1 MNETTAFFIVSNL
14 SSAPVW
20 NVNVLTIFPE
30 IFESF
35 LKTSL
40 VGKAIARGLCS
51 ATITNI
57 RDFSLPPH
65 HKVDDTPYGG
75 GAGMVMLPE
84 PLVSSIESVK
94 ERDPNTWVVLLS
106 PSGTRFDQKK
116 ARELADRPS
125 VTFVCGRYE
134 GIDQRVIDSAV
145 DEEISVGDFVVMG
158 GEVPSMLIIEASL
171 RLRPGVLHN
180 AESVSHESFSP
191 ELAGGALVEAPQYTR
206 PEVFRG
212 QSVPEVLL
220 SGNHKAIAEWRLKEA
235 QIKTA
240 RLKATSKS

>member
-1 MNETTAFFIVSNL
+1 M
-14 SSAPVW
+14 W
-20 NVNVLTIFPE
+20 NVNFLTIFPE

-40 VGKAIARGLCS
+40 VGKAIARGLFN

-65 HKVDDTPYGG
+65 HKVDDSPYGG

-84 PLVSSIESVK
+84 PLVTSIESVK
-94 ERDPNTWVVLLS
+94 QRDPNTWVVLLS
-106 PSGTRFDQKK
+106 PSGARFDQRK
-116 ARELADRPS
+116 AQELANRPS

-134 GIDQRVIDSAV
+134 GIDQRVIDLAI

-158 GEVPSMLIIEASL
+158 GEVPAMLIVEASL

-191 ELAGGALVEAPQYTR
+191 ELADGSLVEAPQYTR
-206 PEVFRG
+206 PETFRG
-212 QSVPEVLL
+212 LPVPEVLL

-235 QIKTA
+235 KAKTG
-240 RLKATSKS
+240 RLAATQKR

>member
-1 MNETTAFFIVSNL
+1 M
-14 SSAPVW
+14 W
-20 NVNVLTIFPE
+20 NVNLLTIFPE

-40 VGKAIARGLCS
+40 VGKAIARGLCN

-65 HKVDDTPYGG
+65 NKVDDTPYGG

-94 ERDPNTWVVLLS
+94 ERDRHTWVVLLS
-106 PSGTRFDQKK
+106 PSGARFDQHK
-116 ARELADRPS
+116 AQELANRPS

-134 GIDQRVIDSAV
+134 GIDQRVIDLAI

-158 GEVPSMLIIEASL
+158 GEVPAMLIIEASL

-191 ELAGGALVEAPQYTR
+191 DLADGSLVEAPQFTR
-206 PEVFRG
+206 PENFRG
-212 QSVPEVLL
+212 LKVPEILL

-235 QIKTA
+235 RAKTT
-240 RLKATSKS
+240 LLATNTKR

>member
-1 MNETTAFFIVSNL
+1 M
-14 SSAPVW
+14 W
-20 NVNVLTIFPE
+20 NVNLLTIFPE

-40 VGKAIARGLCS
+40 VSKAIGRGLFK

-65 HKVDDTPYGG
+65 NKVDDTPYGG

-84 PLVSSIESVK
+84 PLVNAIESVK
-94 ERDPNTWVVLLS
+94 QRDPHTWVVLLS
-106 PSGTRFDQKK
+106 PSGARFDQLK
-116 ARELADRPS
+116 AHELSQRPS

-134 GIDQRVIDSAV
+134 GIDQRVVDLTI
-145 DEEISVGDFVVMG
+145 DEEISVGDYVVMG
-158 GEVPSMLIIEASL
+158 GEVPAMLIIEASL

-180 AESVSHESFSP
+180 AQSVSHESFSP
-191 ELAGGALVEAPQYTR
+191 DLADGELLEAPQYTR
-206 PEVFRG
+206 PESFRG
-212 QSVPEVLL
+212 INVPDVLL

-235 QIKTA
+235 QAKTKRSLA
-240 RLKATSKS
+240 SKKK

>member
-1 MNETTAFFIVSNL
+1 MRNFGRAT
-14 SSAPVW
+14 VW
-20 NVNVLTIFPE
+20 NVNLLTIFPE

-40 VGKAIARGLCS
+40 VGKAITRGLLS

-57 RDFSLPPH
+57 RDFSSPPH

-84 PLVSSIESVK
+84 PLVASIESIK
-94 ERDPNTWVVLLS
+94 QRDPNTWVVLLS
-106 PSGTRFDQKK
+106 PSGPRFTQEK
-116 ARELADRPS
+116 AQELAKRDS

-134 GIDQRVIDSAV
+134 GIDQRVIDLAI

-158 GEVPSMLIIEASL
+158 GEVPAMLIIEASL

-180 AESVSHESFSP
+180 AESVTHESFSP
-191 ELAGGALVEAPQYTR
+191 DLADGSLVEAPQYTR
-206 PEVFRG
+206 PEKFRDLG
-212 QSVPEVLL
+212 VPEVLL

-235 QIKTA
+235 QAKTA
-240 RLKATSKS
+240 RLQSTPKK

>member
-1 MNETTAFFIVSNL
+1 
-14 SSAPVW
+14 VW
-20 NVNVLTIFPE
+20 NVNLLTIFPE

-40 VGKAIARGLCS
+40 VGKAIARGLLS
-51 ATITNI
+51 SRITNI
-57 RDFSLPPH
+57 RDFSTPPH
-65 HKVDDTPYGG
+65 NKVDDTPYGG

-94 ERDPNTWVVLLS
+94 QRDPHTWVVLLS
-106 PSGTRFDQKK
+106 PSGTRFDQNK
-116 ARELADRPS
+116 ALELAQRES

-134 GIDQRVIDSAV
+134 GIDQRVIDLAV

-158 GEVPSMLIIEASL
+158 GEVPAMLIIEASL

-191 ELAGGALVEAPQYTR
+191 DLENGALVEAPQYTR
-206 PEVFRG
+206 PENFRG
-212 QSVPEVLL
+212 LTVPEILL
-220 SGNHKAIAEWRLKEA
+220 SGNHKLIAEWRLKEA
-235 QIKTA
+235 QAKTA
-240 RLKATSKS
+240 RVKTTLKR

>member
-1 MNETTAFFIVSNL
+1 
-14 SSAPVW
+14 VW
-20 NVNVLTIFPE
+20 NVNLLTIFPE

-40 VGKAIARGLCS
+40 IGKAIARGLFTP
-51 ATITNI
+51 TITNI

-65 HKVDDTPYGG
+65 KKVDDTPYGG

-84 PLVSSIESVK
+84 PLVAAIEAVK
-94 ERDPNTWVVLLS
+94 QRDPRTWVVLLS
-106 PSGTRFDQKK
+106 PSGARFDQHK
-116 ARELADRPS
+116 AQELAQRPS

-134 GIDQRVIDSAV
+134 GIDQRVIDLAI

-158 GEVPSMLIIEASL
+158 GEVPAMLVVEASL

-191 ELAGGALVEAPQYTR
+191 DLDGGSLVEAPQYTR
-206 PEVFRG
+206 PETFRG
-212 QSVPEVLL
+212 LAVPEVLL
-220 SGNHKAIAEWRLKEA
+220 SGNHKAIADWRLKEA
-235 QIKTA
+235 RERTVRLGSKT
-240 RLKATSKS
+240 KG